1 MGVMSDVYTG
11 HFALVARQGDTNK
24 AFAVLERARGRAL
37 ADLMRSSSGVA
48 ATNNAQRDRAISQLQ
63 VRLLRASSP
72 GERRRILSQLW
83 DTEQSIGGSG
93 STNAKR
99 STTADE
105 SMALPSLQRRLT
117 DGETDCLRSNRADLV
132 LPRNR
137 QKLRQPRR
145 AGVSQAVNAR
155 PTASFRSFEPAGQM
169 QHALT

>member
-72 GERRRILSQLW
+72 GRDAE
-83 DTEQSIGGSG
+83 
-93 STNAKR
+93 
-99 STTADE
+99 
-105 SMALPSLQRRLT
+105 
-117 DGETDCLRSNRADLV
+117 
-132 LPRNR
+132 
-137 QKLRQPRR
+137 
-145 AGVSQAVNAR
+145 
-155 PTASFRSFEPAGQM
+155 F
-169 QHALT
+169 